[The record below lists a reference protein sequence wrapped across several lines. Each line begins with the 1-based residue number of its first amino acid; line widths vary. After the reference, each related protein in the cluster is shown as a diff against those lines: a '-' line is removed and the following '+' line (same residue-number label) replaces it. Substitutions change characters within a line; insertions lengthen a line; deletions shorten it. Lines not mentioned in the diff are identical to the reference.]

1 MTQRKI
7 CMTKKPSPIGIK
19 YDLEKPD
26 YSLVPILPLEDVV
39 KILTLGAQKYDREN
53 WKLLENGNR
62 RYFAAA
68 MRHMWARFR
77 GEIYD
82 PESGIDHYA
91 HAICCLLFMMQLYRD
106 KTNQ

>member
-1 MTQRKI
+1 MKVNEN
-7 CMTKKPSPIGIK
+7 KEIGIK
-19 YDLEKPD
+19 YDSEKPD
-26 YSLVPILPLEDVV
+26 YSLIPPLPLEDIV
-39 KILTLGAQKYDREN
+39 KVLTFGAAKYSRFN
-53 WKLLENGNR
+53 WKLLKNADE

-68 MRHMWARFR
+68 MRHMWTRWR

-82 PESGIDHYA
+82 SESGIDHYA